1 MKGHI
6 AMTEPTKAVFLSY
19 ASEDA
24 DAVEHICVALRAAG
38 IEVWFDKNELRGGDA
53 WDMSIRQQIKA
64 CALFVPVISANTQ
77 ARPEGYFRLE
87 WKLAVDRSH
96 LMASEKAFLLPV
108 VIDATGDAAALVPD
122 RFREVQWT
130 RLPAGETPGA
140 FVERVKTLL
149 NQHIHAASEQSAP
162 GVHRTLARSRLWIGA
177 CAVAAVL
184 AVGGVVYWQGHRT
197 EGAGARIA
205 SDTSIAVLP
214 FLDMSEKKDQEYF
227 SDGLAD
233 ELLDLLAKIPQLQVI
248 ARTSSFHFKG
258 KSDDIA
264 TIARVLNVAN
274 ILEGSV
280 RKSGNHIR
288 ITTQLIRAATGVHL
302 WSDTYDREMED
313 VFKVQDEIAT
323 AVVGALKVHLLPDQ
337 RIGGTQTT
345 QNVEAYNQYL
355 LGRDFGLRSGA
366 ENQRRAIKAYRAA
379 IALDPNYAEAYAN
392 LAAAQFALADTQGD
406 RAPLEEAMA
415 TAEKAVELGPDQFRG
430 YAVRGYLRM
439 FVNWDWHGASADI
452 EKALAISPGRSAARI
467 AHARILAN
475 TGQYAAAVDEARKAI
490 KSDPLVG
497 GNWENLTEYLIT
509 AGQYTEAHDTIRRA
523 LEIVPDDPYSQWALG
538 ELLLLEHKA
547 PEALEGFRKVSFE
560 PFALTGIAM
569 AEHSLDHPK
578 ESQQARDTLIN
589 KYSAG
594 GALQV
599 AEVYAWA
606 GDKDRAFEWLQRAL
620 AQRDSGLGGLKA
632 DPLFNSLHGDSRYQA
647 LLRQINLPE

>member
-1 MKGHI
+1 
-6 AMTEPTKAVFLSY
+6 
-19 ASEDA
+19 
-24 DAVEHICVALRAAG
+24 
-38 IEVWFDKNELRGGDA
+38 
-53 WDMSIRQQIKA
+53 MSIRQQIKT

-130 RLPAGETPGA
+130 RLPAGETPAA

-149 NQHIHAASEQSAP
+149 NQHVHASSEHGAP
-162 GVHRTLARSRLWIGA
+162 GVHRAPARSRRWIAA

-184 AVGGVVYWQGHRT
+184 AVSGVAYWQVHRPV
-197 EGAGARIA
+197 GAGARIA

-280 RKSGNHIR
+280 RKSGNHVR

-302 WSDTYDREMED
+302 WSETYDREMVD
-313 VFKVQDEIAT
+313 IFKVQDEIAA

-345 QNVEAYNQYL
+345 QNVDAYNQYL
-355 LGRDFGLRSGA
+355 LGRQFGLRGGA
-366 ENQRRAIKAYRAA
+366 ENQRLAIKAYRAA
-379 IALDPNYAEAYAN
+379 IELDPNYAEAYAN
-392 LAAAQFALADTQGD
+392 LAAAQFALAALQDD
-406 RAPLEEAMA
+406 RAPFEEAMA

-430 YAVRGYLRM
+430 YSVRGTLRM
-439 FVNWDWHGASADI
+439 YVNWDWTGALADI
-452 EKALAISPGRSAARI
+452 ERALAISPGRSAARS
-467 AHARILAN
+467 ARATILAN
-475 TGQYAAAVDEARKAI
+475 TGQFDAAIAEARRTVKV
-490 KSDPLVG
+490 DPLVG
-497 GNWENLTEYLIT
+497 GNWQNLTGYLI
-509 AGQYTEAHDTIRRA
+509 AAEQYPEAHGTIQRA
-523 LEIVPDDPYSQWALG
+523 LEILPGDPYSQWTLG
-538 ELLLLEHKA
+538 ELLLLEHTA
-547 PEALEGFRKVSFE
+547 PEALEEFRKVSFE

-569 AEHSLDHPK
+569 AEHSLGHPK
-578 ESQQARDTLIN
+578 ESEQARDALIN

-594 GALQV
+594 GALQI
-599 AEVYAWA
+599 AEVYAWS

-620 AQRDSGLGGLKA
+620 VQRDPSLGTIKA
-632 DPLFNSLHGDSRYQA
+632 EPLLNSLHGDSRYQA
-647 LLRQINLPE
+647 LVRQMNLPQ